1 MKTHLGS
8 ILFGTV
14 HMKLKALYELLLDCL
29 MFDALSLTHVGDIL
43 KAYTHLLS
51 YYFRYIGGRERG
63 VQQVWYSEE
72 SGNTTTN
79 QRHRCAR
86 MWKGKNRSDMGWVFW
101 VELFFVV
108 TSFHNIFFKK
118 SFWILKAYIYFCSNC
133 FVYMSCDNAL

>member
-1 MKTHLGS
+1 
-8 ILFGTV
+8 
-14 HMKLKALYELLLDCL
+14 MKLKLYMSCFLDCL

-86 MWKGKNRSDMGWVFW
+86 MWKGKNRSDMGCFFW

-108 TSFHNIFFKK
+108 TSFHNIFEKEFFDFKG
-118 SFWILKAYIYFCSNC
+118 IYLFLQQLFCIY
-133 FVYMSCDNAL
+133 VM

>member
-51 YYFRYIGGRERG
+51 YYFRYIGGCERG

-86 MWKGKNRSDMGWVFW
+86 MWKGKNRSYMGCFLW

-108 TSFHNIFFKK
+108 TSFHNIFEKEFFDFKG
-118 SFWILKAYIYFCSNC
+118 IYLFLQQLFCIY
-133 FVYMSCDNAL
+133 VM